1 MLCEIRVQT
10 YRRPELLRRALRGLI
25 DQTHRDWVAVVMDD
39 SPDGEGEAIVR
50 DLGDRRIEYRRNGR
64 QLGAAG
70 NLDRGFAT
78 GRMRGGTY
86 ACVLED
92 DNWLEPTCLEE
103 NIRAIQQSDCP
114 ILMRDQRV
122 WDGRS
127 FSDRT
132 TLAALYREGR
142 IEPMALHARLFF
154 GLGAANGALF
164 WRTDARSR
172 MQVGPMVT
180 DTVLQEHCRTL
191 QIQEPVWFAAEPLCA
206 WSAPQGGGREIAP
219 GPRRRLS
226 RGRQS
231 LHRHL
236 WRRYGEA
243 LLPEL
248 REIARMSQREA
259 RLEENLGYVGV
270 RLAEVPIGR
279 FLQWRMKS
287 IVRALTTPDPLAAYF
302 KNHEFKHR
310 PFE

>member
-1 MLCEIRVQT
+1 MLCEIRVPT
-10 YRRPELLRRALRGLI
+10 YRRPDCLRRALRGLI
-25 DQTHRDWVAVVMDD
+25 EQTHRDWVAVVMDD

-70 NLDRGFAT
+70 NLDQGFAT
-78 GRMRGGTY
+78 GPMRGGTY

-92 DNWLEPTCLEE
+92 DNWLEPACLEE
-103 NIRAIQQSDCP
+103 NIRALQQSDGP
-114 ILMRDQRV
+114 ILLRDQRV
-122 WDGRS
+122 WDGCL

-132 TLAALYREGR
+132 TLGALYREGR

-164 WRTDARSR
+164 WRTGARSR

-191 QIQEPVWFAAEPLCA
+191 QIQEPVWFAAEPLCV

-219 GPRRRLS
+219 GPRRGLS

-248 REIARMSQREA
+248 REIARISQRA
-259 RLEENLGYVGV
+259 TRLEENLGYVGV

-287 IVRALTTPDPLAAYF
+287 LLRALTTPDPLAGYF
-302 KNHEFKHR
+302 KSHEFKHR